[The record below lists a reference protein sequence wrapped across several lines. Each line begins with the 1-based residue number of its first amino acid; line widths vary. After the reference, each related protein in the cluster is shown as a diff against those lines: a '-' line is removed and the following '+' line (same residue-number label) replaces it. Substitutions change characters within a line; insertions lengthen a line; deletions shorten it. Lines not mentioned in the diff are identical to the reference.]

1 MTNVQPRA
9 QSKTS
14 QKLKYVANT
23 KSIGSAAANYCGL
36 FIWICPK
43 SAQLNRNNPFIYWL
57 IPVNQNLF
65 DSITAYKKGQVSSV
79 HFIPFFVSLC
89 LRQRHQR

>member
-23 KSIGSAAANYCGL
+23 KSN
-36 FIWICPK
+36 W
-43 SAQLNRNNPFIYWL
+43 
-57 IPVNQNLF
+57 
-65 DSITAYKKGQVSSV
+65 VSSG
-79 HFIPFFVSLC
+79 
-89 LRQRHQR
+89 